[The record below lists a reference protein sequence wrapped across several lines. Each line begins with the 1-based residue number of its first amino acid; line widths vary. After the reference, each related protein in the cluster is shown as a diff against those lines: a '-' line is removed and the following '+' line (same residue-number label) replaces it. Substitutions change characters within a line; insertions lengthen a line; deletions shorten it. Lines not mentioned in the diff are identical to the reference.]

1 MSVTKLSPHPG
12 QAGHTA
18 TKTIAYLKPQGTT
31 LLQTLLREL
40 LTNSLLPRCYW
51 LKRHKPVCMSRDQAV
66 SQAELSLAIV
76 FVHVDARYQK
86 GRPGNCAVEDLMI
99 KIILRMMMVVMVSSL
114 CRHCVIAR
122 TWYVRSLS
130 WLVREKLWTI
140 PPVRSCSAFVV
151 KPLWSAS

>member
-1 MSVTKLSPHPG
+1 
-12 QAGHTA
+12 
-18 TKTIAYLKPQGTT
+18 
-31 LLQTLLREL
+31 
-40 LTNSLLPRCYW
+40 
-51 LKRHKPVCMSRDQAV
+51 MSRDQAV

-130 WLVREKLWTI
+130 WLVREKL
-140 PPVRSCSAFVV
+140 
-151 KPLWSAS
+151 

>member
-1 MSVTKLSPHPG
+1 
-12 QAGHTA
+12 
-18 TKTIAYLKPQGTT
+18 
-31 LLQTLLREL
+31 
-40 LTNSLLPRCYW
+40 
-51 LKRHKPVCMSRDQAV
+51 MSRNQAV

-99 KIILRMMMVVMVSSL
+99 KIILRMIMVVMVSL

-130 WLVREKLWTI
+130 WLVREKL
-140 PPVRSCSAFVV
+140 
-151 KPLWSAS
+151 